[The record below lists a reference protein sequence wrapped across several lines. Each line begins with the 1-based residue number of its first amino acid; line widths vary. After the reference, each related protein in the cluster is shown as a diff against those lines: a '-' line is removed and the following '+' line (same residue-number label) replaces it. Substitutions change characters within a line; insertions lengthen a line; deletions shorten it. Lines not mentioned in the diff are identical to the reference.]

1 MSRTITFNLTEQ
13 SVRNAIR
20 ELQAEKA
27 ELLSK
32 TQKYVS
38 RLADVGIQTAKSNV
52 GNYGRYITF
61 SSEFEPTTTG
71 CKGVFLAT
79 ETGKIVSKWQTSDG
93 GVKTADV
100 SQLLMTEFGAGHKA
114 QNPKNVP
121 GVGQGTFPGQTH
133 ANDPSGWYWVD
144 MDGNLQHSY
153 GVTPTMPVYKAFL
166 EMEQNIFSIA
176 KEVFG

>member
-27 ELLSK
+27 GLLSK

-38 RLADVGIQTAKSNV
+38 RLAEVGIQTAKSNV

-61 SSEFEPTTTG
+61 SSEFDPTTTG

-79 ETGKIVSKWQTSDG
+79 ETGKIVSKWKTSDG
-93 GVKTADV
+93 EKTADV
-100 SQLLMTEFGAGHKA
+100 SPLLMAEFGAGHKA

-133 ANDPSGWYWVD
+133 ANDPSGWYWRD
-144 MDGNLQHSY
+144 MNDVLHHST
-153 GVTPTMPVYKAFL
+153 GITPTMPMYKAFV
-166 EMEQNIFSIA
+166 EMEQNIFRIA